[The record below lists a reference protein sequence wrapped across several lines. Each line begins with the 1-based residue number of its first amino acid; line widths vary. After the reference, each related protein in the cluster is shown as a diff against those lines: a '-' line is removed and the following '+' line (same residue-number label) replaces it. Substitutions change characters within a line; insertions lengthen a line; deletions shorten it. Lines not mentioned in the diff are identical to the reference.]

1 MNHLF
6 TDLCMVLFRLA
17 DYSNIQARRKTL
29 NTSMQIWEEL
39 KQQIL
44 KIRSIFRARAVFY
57 EYAEIVFIAH

>member
-1 MNHLF
+1 
-6 TDLCMVLFRLA
+6 
-17 DYSNIQARRKTL
+17 
-29 NTSMQIWEEL
+29 MQIWEEL